1 MRCSRSYV
9 FVGIIGDRFASRCA
23 RKPFLGKERSGVEES
38 IVIPVY
44 NEEGNVRPLYEC
56 LSSVLQNLGKSYEI
70 IFVDDG
76 STDRTLSYLEEVHA
90 ADQSVR
96 VLSMRRNFG
105 QTAAFAAGF
114 DLARG
119 NVIITNGRSVS
130 QWIFH

>member
-1 MRCSRSYV
+1 MEV
-9 FVGIIGDRFASRCA
+9 
-23 RKPFLGKERSGVEES
+23 S

-44 NEEGNVRPLYEC
+44 NEEGNVRPLYER

-76 STDRTLSYLEEVHA
+76 STDRTLSHLEALHA
-90 ADQSVR
+90 ADQTVS

-114 DLARG
+114 DFAQG
-119 NVIITNGRSVS
+119 NVIITMDGESVS
-130 QWIFH
+130 K